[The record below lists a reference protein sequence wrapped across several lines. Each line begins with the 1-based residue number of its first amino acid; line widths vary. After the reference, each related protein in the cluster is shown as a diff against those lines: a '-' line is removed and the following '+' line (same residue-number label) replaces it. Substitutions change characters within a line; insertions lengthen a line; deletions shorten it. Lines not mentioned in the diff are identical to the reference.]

1 MKPSTLAPFFALTAL
16 FHAASVASRFDVVA
30 AEIPASVTAAI
41 LFAQLPLLLVE
52 GYFEGRLDY
61 GEGSGLSKTGGS
73 GAEPPTWMRIKSQ
86 PVKVAFT
93 FGFLFL
99 VTVVMQTW
107 NVSLGPIDPTPPK
120 EWPVAQRAGW
130 FAMFTAGM
138 FFPNY
143 LAAASS
149 LIPALRTITA
159 PLRRL
164 PTIVAVILASVVGVA
179 AGYGAVLAFGNAKV
193 GDKISA
199 AQALWQSLQENPTIA
214 LPLAL
219 AITWVPILFGLV
231 IDRRSRSQESRA

>member
-1 MKPSTLAPFFALTAL
+1 MKPSTLAPLFVLTAL

-30 AEIPASVTAAI
+30 EQIPASVSAAI

-61 GEGSGLSKTGGS
+61 GAGVG
-73 GAEPPTWMRIKSQ
+73 PTWMRIKSQ

-93 FGFLFL
+93 FGFLYL

-107 NVSLGPIDPTPPK
+107 DISLGPIDPTPPK
-120 EWPVAQRAGW
+120 VWPMAQRAGW

-143 LAAASS
+143 LAAAST

-159 PLRRL
+159 PLRKL
-164 PTIVAVILASVVGVA
+164 PTIAAVTIASVVGVA
-179 AGYGAVLAFGNAKV
+179 AGYGAVILIASAKV
-193 GDKISA
+193 GEKIGA
-199 AQALWQSLQENPTIA
+199 AQALWTSLQENPTIA

-219 AITWVPILFGLV
+219 ALTWVPILFGLV
-231 IDRRSRSQESRA
+231 IDRRSPSPE

>member
-30 AEIPASVTAAI
+30 EQIPPSVTAAI

-61 GEGSGLSKTGGS
+61 GEGVG
-73 GAEPPTWMRIKSQ
+73 PTWMRIKSQ

-93 FGFLFL
+93 FAFLYL
-99 VTVVMQTW
+99 VIVVMQTW
-107 NVSLGPIDPTPPK
+107 SISLGPIDPTPPK
-120 EWPVAQRAGW
+120 QWPEAQRAGW

-143 LAAASS
+143 LAASSS

-159 PLRRL
+159 PLRKL
-164 PTIVAVILASVVGVA
+164 PTIVAVAIASLVGVG
-179 AGYGAVLAFGNAKV
+179 AGYGAVIAFGSAKL
-193 GDKISA
+193 GERIGA
-199 AQALWQSLQENPTIA
+199 AQALWQSVQENPSIA

-219 AITWVPILFGLV
+219 AMTWVPILFGLV
-231 IDRRSRSQESRA
+231 IDRRARPEAERA

>member
-1 MKPSTLAPFFALTAL
+1 VKPSTLAPLFALTAL
-16 FHAASVASRFDVVA
+16 LHALSVASRFDVVA
-30 AEIPASVTAAI
+30 EQIPASVTAAI

-61 GEGSGLSKTGGS
+61 GPGVG
-73 GAEPPTWMRIKSQ
+73 PTWMRIKSQ

-93 FGFLFL
+93 FGFLYL

-107 NVSLGPIDPTPPK
+107 DISLGPIDPTPPK
-120 EWPVAQRAGW
+120 VWPMAQRAGW

-143 LAAASS
+143 LAASSS

-159 PLRRL
+159 PLRKL
-164 PTIVAVILASVVGVA
+164 PTLAAVTIASVVGVM
-179 AGYGAVLAFGNAKV
+179 AGYGAVILIGNAKV
-193 GDKISA
+193 GEKIGA
-199 AQALWQSLQENPTIA
+199 AQALWASLQENPTIA

-219 AITWVPILFGLV
+219 AMTWVPILFGLV
-231 IDRRSRSQESRA
+231 IDRRSRSPE